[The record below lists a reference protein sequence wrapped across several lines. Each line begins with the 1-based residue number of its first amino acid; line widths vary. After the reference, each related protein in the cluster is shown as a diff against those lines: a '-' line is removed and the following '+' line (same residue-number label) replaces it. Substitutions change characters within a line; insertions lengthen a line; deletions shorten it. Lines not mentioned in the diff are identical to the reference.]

1 MAVCICVPGAWPR
14 ATCVSAAIRRG
25 VWVLLDSACA
35 RVKEAVYGRPSFGD
49 FIDGPRH
56 RRTTRDQ
63 RAPASAQTEKEKG
76 NGEEKKG
83 REKAD
88 TAIHDYVA

>member
-1 MAVCICVPGAWPR
+1 MHGHVPR
-14 ATCVSAAIRRG
+14 ACQLQYDEEFGFFSIPRVHA
-25 VWVLLDSACA
+25 
-35 RVKEAVYGRPSFGD
+35 VKEAVYGRPSFGD

-88 TAIHDYVA
+88 TAIHDYVT